1 MGSQRAMEDDLD
13 ITIGLTLPVN
23 RIAQYEYLLR
33 SIADQTPEGSE
44 ERADVE
50 NAFAVLAQSSIVVQK
65 SLAQS
70 GETARIL
77 SVQRT
82 LRGAG
87 PMALVKPGRILLD
100 EFKFKKHLVIV
111 FNDSIVLALPGKV
124 RGKHKE
130 DEPSKLQ
137 AYSPETRQKFVETYH
152 KALAELDRAKVF
164 GVPLEDTVKRENS
177 PDGIPYILKKNI
189 SFIEQHYLTQ
199 HGIFRVAGSKV
210 ETDLL
215 RAAFDKGGEEAENIK
230 LADKNVHSL
239 CDIVKSY
246 LRSFPEPIL
255 GYELYDP
262 LVSLMKDQ
270 SNDTA
275 TQIAKIKEEVKKH
288 TRPTSVVVLK
298 YLFNFLVKVAENSE
312 ENNMTSSNLS
322 IVFGPTCLWPRENSL
337 ESAMDMPYVNSVIQI
352 IIENPTEIL
361 PN

>member
-1 MGSQRAMEDDLD
+1 MEDDLD

-65 SLAQS
+65 SLVQS

-130 DEPSKLQ
+130 AEPSK
-137 AYSPETRQKFVETYH
+137 
-152 KALAELDRAKVF
+152 
-164 GVPLEDTVKRENS
+164 
-177 PDGIPYILKKNI
+177 
-189 SFIEQHYLTQ
+189 
-199 HGIFRVAGSKV
+199 
-210 ETDLL
+210 
-215 RAAFDKGGEEAENIK
+215 
-230 LADKNVHSL
+230 
-239 CDIVKSY
+239 
-246 LRSFPEPIL
+246 
-255 GYELYDP
+255 
-262 LVSLMKDQ
+262 
-270 SNDTA
+270 
-275 TQIAKIKEEVKKH
+275 VKKA
-288 TRPTSVVVLK
+288 SELK
-298 YLFNFLVKVAENSE
+298 DCSITEGSMYCIKYNS
-312 ENNMTSSNLS
+312 T
-322 IVFGPTCLWPRENSL
+322 
-337 ESAMDMPYVNSVIQI
+337 
-352 IIENPTEIL
+352 
-361 PN
+361 